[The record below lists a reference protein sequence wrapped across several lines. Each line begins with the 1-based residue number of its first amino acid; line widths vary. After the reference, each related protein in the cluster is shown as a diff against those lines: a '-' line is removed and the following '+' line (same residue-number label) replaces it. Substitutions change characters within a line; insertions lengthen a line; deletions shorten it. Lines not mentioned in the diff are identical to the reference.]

1 MLRSKAAVQSSHLEI
16 VGVFF
21 LYCVIESVIEI
32 LVLLVCNVI
41 IYLVEISKT
50 IDNLVHFLYIQYYV
64 GH

>member
-1 MLRSKAAVQSSHLEI
+1 MQSSHLEI

-32 LVLLVCNVI
+32 LVLLEVCNVI